1 MNFFMTLSA
10 PMQALIATMFT
21 FFITVLGSSVVFFF
35 KKVNKTIMDGL
46 LGFAAGVMMAASYF
60 SLLAP
65 AIDQANNIGLISWI
79 VVSLGF
85 LTGGLLLFISDKVFD
100 KILSNKKDFDKKKR
114 IFLLISSITIHN
126 IPDDCQNH
134 VS

>member
-1 MNFFMTLSA
+1 MNFFTNINA
-10 PMQALIATMFT
+10 PSQALIATLFT
-21 FFITVLGSSVVFFF
+21 FFITVLGSSIVFFF
-35 KKVNKTIMDGL
+35 KKVNKTVMDGL

-65 AIDQANNIGLISWI
+65 AINQADNLGLISWI

-85 LTGGLLLFISDKVFD
+85 LTGGLLLFISDKIFD
-100 KILSNKKDFDKKKR
+100 KLLSNKKDSTKKKR

-126 IPDDCQNH
+126 IPDG
-134 VS
+134 